1 VVLLLSLHEND
12 AKEKRKVLKAVS
24 NFPGSFAP
32 FLYPLRFFKKKNWTE
47 FHCAVLFPVCFVQA
61 SPNMISALPLTT
73 AT

>member
-32 FLYPLRFFKKKNWTE
+32 FLYPLRFF
-47 FHCAVLFPVCFVQA
+47 
-61 SPNMISALPLTT
+61 
-73 AT
+73 

>member
-32 FLYPLRFFKKKNWTE
+32 FLYPLRFFLKKNWTE
-47 FHCAVLFPVCFVQA
+47 FFFERTAR
-61 SPNMISALPLTT
+61 ALPKFY
-73 AT
+73 